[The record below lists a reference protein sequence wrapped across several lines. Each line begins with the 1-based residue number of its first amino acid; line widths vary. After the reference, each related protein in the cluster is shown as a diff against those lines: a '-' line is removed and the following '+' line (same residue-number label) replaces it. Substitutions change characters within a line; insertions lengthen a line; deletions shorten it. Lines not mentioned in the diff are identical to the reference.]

1 MYWYVCMFQ
10 TPDSGSAVRFTEST
24 CSTHLLVVGLFAQ
37 VVDAVVVV
45 LQQQV
50 RHVLLVAELVVAQQ
64 AHCTATTGTLLFATP
79 SACYDENVH
88 FQAHYKP
95 YHNTTPL
102 HVHVHAISKGNKF

>member
-1 MYWYVCMFQ
+1 MDRYVNYMHMCMFQ

-24 CSTHLLVVGLFAQ
+24 CSTHLFVVGLFAQ

-64 AHCTATTGTLLFATP
+64 AHCTEAKTGTRYLQHEPNVMT
-79 SACYDENVH
+79 SVH
-88 FQAHYKP
+88 FQAC
-95 YHNTTPL
+95 
-102 HVHVHAISKGNKF
+102 

>member
-1 MYWYVCMFQ
+1 MTCVLVCGDVCWCVILCARMCVVVC
-10 TPDSGSAVRFTEST
+10 TGARRCVLVRGGVWW
-24 CSTHLLVVGLFAQ
+24 C
-37 VVDAVVVV
+37 AVVVV

-95 YHNTTPL
+95 YHTTTPL
-102 HVHVHAISKGNKF
+102 HVQSHTRYV